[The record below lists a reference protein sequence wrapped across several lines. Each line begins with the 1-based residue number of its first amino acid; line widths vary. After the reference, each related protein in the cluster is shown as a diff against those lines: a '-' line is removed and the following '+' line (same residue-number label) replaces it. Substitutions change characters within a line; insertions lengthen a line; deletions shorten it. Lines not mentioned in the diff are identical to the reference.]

1 MGVVPAWLRQPVL
14 SSLHSS
20 ELARVSDP
28 CDVAEAECGVLAH
41 QDFEEPGAGPAREPG
56 TAEGGV
62 AGVARVGTRPDAETG
77 VADAWADQAGGGEER
92 ADGAEGVIR

>member
-20 ELARVSDP
+20 ELAWVSDP

-41 QDFEEPGAGPAREPG
+41 QDFEEPGAGPARESRA
-56 TAEGGV
+56 AEGGV
-62 AGVARVGTRPDAETG
+62 AGVADLGARPDAETG
-77 VADAWADQAGGGEER
+77 VADAGADQTGGGGKAR
-92 ADGAEGVIR
+92 AGVR